1 MTRILVIVGIVAAL
15 LVATNPSRD
24 ELNDWAKTYVMKR
37 VEAEAQKR
45 GEKLDEGSA
54 VWGGAIAELLLVHMP
69 IERWNLLVLSI
80 YQVKLPPEEPGE
92 ERTCSIVGVAGQFI
106 PLSGC

>member
-1 MTRILVIVGIVAAL
+1 MTRILVIVGIVVAL

-24 ELNDWAKTYVMKR
+24 ELNDWARTYVMKKI
-37 VEAEAQKR
+37 EAEARKSGQ
-45 GEKLDEGSA
+45 GLDDGSA
-54 VWGGAIAELLLVHMP
+54 TWGGAIAELFIAHMP

-80 YQVKLPPEEPGE
+80 YQVELPPEKAGE
-92 ERTCSIVGVAGQFI
+92 TRTCSIVGVAGQFI